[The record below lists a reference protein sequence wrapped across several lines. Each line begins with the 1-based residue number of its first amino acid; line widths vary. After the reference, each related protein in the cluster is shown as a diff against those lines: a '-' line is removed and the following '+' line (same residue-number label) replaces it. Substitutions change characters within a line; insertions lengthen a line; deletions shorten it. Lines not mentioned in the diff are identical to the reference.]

1 MPPGTPTPTPTPT
14 VAAPLPCVGC
24 GYDLVGLAE
33 DGPCPEC
40 GVPIGRSISGDH
52 LVASSKA
59 HRRKLASGAGFA
71 LTGVWAGWVSVA
83 LLPVYAL
90 LVQSLGPDL
99 AIMTV
104 GGPVALVVSLSLLAS
119 GQGWLRLTAADPDR
133 IGDGTGRWM
142 QRFVL
147 RLYAW
152 GLGYLGPIMALLW
165 FALDGLARTRGT
177 PPPGPP
183 VPILLTALACLPM
196 LALSG
201 PIAAEFSKLGRRLL
215 EGDLADRS
223 RGLTATGWV
232 AFGLVIV
239 AVQFG
244 WFTLQGWWWLL
255 EPIAWTLAGIAVLAW
270 AVQYHTLVRALRAA
284 LIPVAARP

>member
-1 MPPGTPTPTPTPT
+1 MPPPT
-14 VAAPLPCVGC
+14 VSYPLPCVGC

-52 LVASSKA
+52 LVASSKE
-59 HRRKLASGAGFA
+59 HREKLASGAGFA
-71 LTGVWAGWVSVA
+71 LTGVWAGWVSLA
-83 LLPVYAL
+83 LLAVYAL
-90 LVQSLGPDL
+90 VTRSLYPYAAMIVSGPMALTMAL
-99 AIMTV
+99 A
-104 GGPVALVVSLSLLAS
+104 LLAS

-133 IGDGTGRWM
+133 IGDGTGRWV

-152 GLGYLGPIMALLW
+152 GIGNFGPVMVLLW
-165 FALDGLARTRGT
+165 FGLDAFSTMQGR
-177 PPPGPP
+177 PPPGPS
-183 VPILLTALACLPM
+183 VPLLLTALAFLPT

-201 PIAAEFSKLGRRLL
+201 PIAAEVSKLGRRLL

-223 RGLTATGWV
+223 RGLAATGWAAFALVLV
-232 AFGLVIV
+232 A
-239 AVQFG
+239 AQFG
-244 WFTLQGWWWLL
+244 WFALGGWWWML
-255 EPIAWTLAGIAVLAW
+255 EPIAWSLAGIAVLAW
-270 AVQYHTLVRALRAA
+270 AIQYHTLVRFLRAA